1 MTAATPTMFV
11 PCPVQIHSLDQP
23 PEFSQNA
30 SMNPETPTANPLQTE
45 PPATWRPPI
54 PWLACVVLLGCIAV
68 AVLYWFQTRL
78 PDQITIA
85 GGPPDGRYHQLAE
98 ALAEELAH
106 RLEIEVNVDQTLG
119 SLENLHWL
127 ESNKVQLGLYQ
138 SETKVILEQNENSTT
153 TARFIANLYPEYLI
167 PVVSTADAPDL
178 TQLHDSVVS
187 CNEEQSGDHAMLML
201 LMNHLGYDRPTKYI
215 PYHDLPQAMR
225 DGDVDLAIISCG
237 LEAPVLEHVLNDNHT
252 KLADI
257 PFLASFVSKNMA
269 LTKRTIPAGYFAMQ
283 PTPVPAHDFETVT
296 TQAQLLASE
305 KSPVR
310 IVESVT
316 EILMDPR
323 FQRKMKLT
331 DLATGGEEYAR
342 SRPEFPVH
350 IGASHIYN
358 PELKPLINPDF
369 VEGTEGLR
377 SFLVSIVVAIWLAR
391 RWWHRRTLLSQEH
404 RLDRYIRDVLQIERD
419 QIGVDGDQ
427 RDDDDALQQLLD
439 RVTHL
444 RQAAL
449 SEFTAHE
456 LNEDQAVDCFVEM
469 CHALSDKISGKLTRH
484 TLRQLAQTLPSPVTD
499 IKPS

>member
-1 MTAATPTMFV
+1 
-11 PCPVQIHSLDQP
+11 
-23 PEFSQNA
+23 
-30 SMNPETPTANPLQTE
+30 MNSEIPIAEPLQTE
-45 PPATWRPPI
+45 TPTTWRPPI
-54 PWLACVVLLGCIAV
+54 PWLACAALLSCVLIAIS
-68 AVLYWFQTRL
+68 YWFQTRL

-85 GGPPDGRYHQLAE
+85 GGPQDGRYHQLAK
-98 ALAEELAH
+98 ALAEELEH
-106 RLEIEVNVDQTLG
+106 RLKITVHVDQTSG
-119 SLENLHWL
+119 SLENLHLL
-127 ESNKVQLGLYQ
+127 ETNQAQLGLYQ
-138 SETKVILEQNENSTT
+138 SETKAILELGDDSKI
-153 TARFIANLYPEYLI
+153 TARFVANLYPEYLI
-167 PVVSTADAPDL
+167 PVVAAVDAPDL
-178 TQLHDSVVS
+178 IQLQDSIVS
-187 CNEEQSGDHAMLML
+187 CNDHRSGDHAMLTL
-201 LMNHLGYDRPTKYI
+201 LLEHLGHSKDPTYT
-215 PYHDLPQAMR
+215 PYKQLPQAIR

-237 LEAPVLEHVLNDNHT
+237 LEAPVLKHVLKDNHT

-257 PFLASFVSKNMA
+257 PFLASFASKNMT

-283 PTPVPAHDFETVT
+283 PTPVPSHDFETVT
-296 TQAQLLASE
+296 TQAQLLAAE

-310 IVESVT
+310 IVETIT

-331 DLATGGEEYAR
+331 DLATGGQNYAH
-342 SRPEFPVH
+342 SNPAFPIH
-350 IGASHIYN
+350 LGASHIYN

-377 SFLVSIVVAIWLAR
+377 SFLVSIIVAIWLAR

-404 RLDRYIRDVLQIERD
+404 RLDRYIRDILQIERD
-419 QIGVDGDQ
+419 QIGIDGDQ
-427 RDDDDALQQLLD
+427 PDDSTALQQLLD

-484 TLRQLAQTLPSPVTD
+484 TLRQLADALLSPVTD
-499 IKPS
+499 TKSS